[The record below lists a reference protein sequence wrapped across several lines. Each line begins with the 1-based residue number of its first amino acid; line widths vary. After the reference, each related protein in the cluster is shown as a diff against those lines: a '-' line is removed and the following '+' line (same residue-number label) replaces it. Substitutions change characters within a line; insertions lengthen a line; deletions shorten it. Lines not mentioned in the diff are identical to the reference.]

1 MLGEAANA
9 PWRSAVPLL
18 GDVRPTVNAIREE
31 ANSFRL
37 LTLRFERACSLEEFA
52 QPFRGS
58 GATRGNG
65 TSEEPES
72 FQKLNLFSASKN

>member
-37 LTLRFERACSLEEFA
+37 LTLGSPLLAEAQFSRLLDGNRAAISPLLVVGRVIA
-52 QPFRGS
+52 RS
-58 GATRGNG
+58 GV
-65 TSEEPES
+65 
-72 FQKLNLFSASKN
+72 AS